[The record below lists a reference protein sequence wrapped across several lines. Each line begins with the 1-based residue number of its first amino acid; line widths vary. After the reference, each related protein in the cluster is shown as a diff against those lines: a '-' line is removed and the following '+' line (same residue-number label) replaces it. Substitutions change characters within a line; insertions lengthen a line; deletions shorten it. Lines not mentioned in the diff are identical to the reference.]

1 MAGIAHIRTETQDLE
16 AKLTG
21 HRLYDLLRNSDDI
34 RVFMEHHVY
43 AVWDFMS
50 LLKALQNE
58 LTCTTLPWK
67 PSPNP
72 RTARFINEIVLGEE
86 TDVDREGRP
95 ASHFDLYLEAME
107 EVGAP
112 TRPVL
117 TLLDSITGLQDVRQ
131 RIAEADLAPGVKAF
145 LDYTFALIQEG
156 HTHKIAA
163 AFTFGRESL
172 IPELFIEILN
182 RPTEDKDRYPRL
194 LYYLER
200 HIEVD
205 GDEHG
210 PLSEAMIEELCGD
223 DEQKWTEAT
232 EVAREALSRRI
243 GLWDEIA
250 RALQPTPA
258 GSGR

>member
-1 MAGIAHIRTETQDLE
+1 MAGIAEIRTETRDLE

-34 RVFMEHHVY
+34 RIFMEHHVY

-50 LLKALQNE
+50 LLKSLQNE

-112 TRPVL
+112 TGAVRA
-117 TLLDSITGLQDVRQ
+117 LLDRMTGLQDVRQ
-131 RIAEADLAPGVKAF
+131 RIAETDLAPGVKAF

-156 HTHKIAA
+156 RTHKIAA

-223 DEQKWTEAT
+223 DDEKWKEAT
-232 EVAREALSRRI
+232 EVAREALRRRI

-250 RALQPTPA
+250 RALQTTPI
-258 GSGR
+258 SSPQ

>member
-1 MAGIAHIRTETQDLE
+1 MHRIETILQDTQSLQHD
-16 AKLTG
+16 LTG
-21 HRLYDLLRNSDDI
+21 HRLYDLLNHVDDI
-34 RVFMEHHVY
+34 RVFMERHVY

-58 LTCTTLPWK
+58 LTCTALPWK
-67 PSPNP
+67 PAANP

-86 TDVDREGRP
+86 TDVDRAGQP

-112 TRPVL
+112 TGPIRHFLQQVSG
-117 TLLDSITGLQDVRQ
+117 LDDIRQ
-131 RIAEADLAPGVKAF
+131 RIAETDLQPGVKAF
-145 LDYTFALIQEG
+145 LDYTFELIIEG
-156 HTHKIAA
+156 QPHKIAA

-182 RPTEDKDRYPRL
+182 RPNHDKDQYPRL
-194 LYYLER
+194 VYYLER

-210 PLSEAMIEELCGD
+210 PLSEAMVTELCGD
-223 DEQKWTEAT
+223 DERKWREAT
-232 EVAREALSRRI
+232 EVAQEALRRRI

-250 RALQPTPA
+250 KAVEPVGQV
-258 GSGR
+258 

>member
-1 MAGIAHIRTETQDLE
+1 MAMNGIERIKEAVRPLE
-16 AKLTG
+16 RALTR
-21 HRLYDLLRNSDDI
+21 HQLYALLDEVADI

-50 LLKALQNE
+50 LLKALQNR

-67 PSPNP
+67 PDFNP

-86 TDVDREGRP
+86 TDVDRNGVP
-95 ASHFDLYLEAME
+95 ASHFMLYLESMD
-107 EVGAP
+107 EVGADR
-112 TRPVL
+112 RPIQE
-117 TLLDSITGLQDVRQ
+117 LLSRVSGMHDVREK
-131 RIAEADLAPGVKAF
+131 IAASDLAPGIRSF
-145 LDYTFALIQEG
+145 LDFTFALIEEG
-156 HTHKIAA
+156 KTHKIAA

-182 RPTEDKDRYPRL
+182 RPNQHKDQYPRL

-210 PLSEAMIEELCGD
+210 PLSEAMIAELCGD
-223 DEQKWTEAT
+223 DARRWEEAG
-232 EVAREALSRRI
+232 EVAAEALRRRI
-243 GLWDEIA
+243 AMWDEIA
-250 RALQPTPA
+250 GALLPA
-258 GSGR
+258 PSA

>member
-1 MAGIAHIRTETQDLE
+1 MSGIAHIRKETQALE
-16 AKLTG
+16 SQLTG
-21 HRLYDLLRNSDDI
+21 HRLYDLLQSSEDI
-34 RVFMEHHVY
+34 QVFMENHVY

-67 PSPNP
+67 PSANA

-95 ASHFDLYLEAME
+95 ASHFELYLEAMDE
-107 EVGAP
+107 IGAP
-112 TRPVL
+112 TGPVL
-117 TLLDSITGLQDVRQ
+117 GLLDRISGLTDVRQ
-131 RIAEADLAPGVKAF
+131 RIAETDLAPGVKAF
-145 LDYTFALIQEG
+145 LDFSFALIQEG
-156 HTHKIAA
+156 QSHKIAA

-182 RPTEDKDRYPRL
+182 RPTEDRDRYPRL

-223 DEQKWTEAT
+223 DEQKWAEAT
-232 EVAREALSRRI
+232 KVAREALRRRI

-250 RALQPTPA
+250 RALQPTPVTSR
-258 GSGR
+258 G

>member
-1 MAGIAHIRTETQDLE
+1 MHGIERIKAAVLPLE
-16 AKLTG
+16 RALTR
-21 HRLYDLLRNSDDI
+21 HPLYDLLDEVADI

-50 LLKALQNE
+50 LLKALQNS

-67 PSPNP
+67 PDFNP

-86 TDVDREGRP
+86 TDVDRNGVP
-95 ASHFDLYLEAME
+95 ASHFMLYLESMD
-107 EVGAP
+107 EVGADR
-112 TRPVL
+112 RPIQQ
-117 TLLDSITGLQDVRQ
+117 LLSRISGMQDVREK
-131 RIAEADLAPGVKAF
+131 IAASDLPPGIRSF
-145 LDYTFALIQEG
+145 LDFTFALIEEG
-156 HTHKIAA
+156 KTHKIAA

-182 RPTEDKDRYPRL
+182 RPNQHKDQYPRL

-210 PLSEAMIEELCGD
+210 PLSEAMIAELCGGD
-223 DEQKWTEAT
+223 ARRWEEAG
-232 EVAREALSRRI
+232 EVAAEALRRRI
-243 GLWDEIA
+243 EMWDEIA
-250 RALQPTPA
+250 VALQPAPSA
-258 GSGR
+258 

>member
-1 MAGIAHIRTETQDLE
+1 MPAIDRIFEQTKPLQAQ
-16 AKLTG
+16 LTG
-21 HRLYDLLRNSDDI
+21 HRLYQQLKDIDDI
-34 RVFMEHHVY
+34 RLFMERHVF

-67 PSPNP
+67 PVRNA

-86 TDVDREGRP
+86 TDVDRNGVP
-95 ASHFDLYLEAME
+95 ASHYELYLEAMD
-107 EVGAP
+107 EVGADNQKIQQ
-112 TRPVL
+112 
-117 TLLDSITGLQDVRQ
+117 LLDDINDLDNAREALQ
-131 RIAEADLAPGVKAF
+131 AADLGEGIKRFV
-145 LDYTFALIQEG
+145 DYTFELIKEG
-156 HTHKIAA
+156 KAHKIAA

-182 RPTEDKDRYPRL
+182 QSPEDKSRFPRL
-194 LYYLER
+194 VYYLER

-210 PLSEAMIEELCGD
+210 PLSEAMVTELCGT
-223 DEQKWTEAT
+223 DETKWAEAQA
-232 EVAREALSRRI
+232 VAEEALRRRI

-250 RALQPTPA
+250 DTLETVATVR
-258 GSGR
+258 

>member
-1 MAGIAHIRTETQDLE
+1 MSGIAHIQAETQVLE
-16 AKLTG
+16 SELTA
-21 HRLYDLLRNSDDI
+21 HRLYDLLQSSDDI
-34 RVFMEHHVY
+34 QVFMQHHVY

-50 LLKALQNE
+50 LLKALQNK

-95 ASHFDLYLEAME
+95 ASHFELYLEAME
-107 EVGAP
+107 EVGAT
-112 TRPVL
+112 TRPARS
-117 TLLDSITGLQDVRQ
+117 LLDRITGLRDVRQ
-131 RIAEADLAPGVKAF
+131 RIAETDLPPGVKAF
-145 LDYTFALIQEG
+145 LDYTFELIQEG
-156 HTHKIAA
+156 STHKIAA

-223 DEQKWTEAT
+223 DDRKWAEAT
-232 EVAREALSRRI
+232 EVAREALRRRI

-250 RALQPTPA
+250 RALQSTPA
-258 GSGR
+258 ASPL